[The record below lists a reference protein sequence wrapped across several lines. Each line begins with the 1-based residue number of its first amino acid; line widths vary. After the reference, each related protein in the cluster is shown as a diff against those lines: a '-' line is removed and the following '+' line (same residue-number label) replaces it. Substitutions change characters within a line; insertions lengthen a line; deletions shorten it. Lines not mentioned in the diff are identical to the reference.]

1 MDLCHLIPQMELI
14 GFQHIQLRESWQLI
28 QVDVLQLILH
38 QLIPTWAGNET
49 LMDVM
54 NPHG

>member
-28 QVDVLQLILH
+28 QVDVLQLIL
-38 QLIPTWAGNET
+38 QELIPTWAGNET